1 MPARCRE
8 TAFPRPRGS
17 GRRLGT
23 PFLTRLQPRAGAQA
37 PTVGGWGPASLP
49 VLRDRTPRPR
59 TRSEQTLWPSPPL
72 PPSLCPGL
80 LMPRVGAGPR
90 LSQPQEERGRA
101 PAGHP
106 LPFPTVH
113 ALLHAPDTPEMA
125 PRPCCPAPS
134 SGSQTLGP
142 GHTTRSVEARAPA
155 EGTPCPRAWLPSVR
169 MGRRVTGVIKTRL
182 ASTGRCGPA
191 QGRAPGS
198 ATPRPTHRP
207 PVPLAGCIIQVG
219 SWCRGVWEA
228 PRSSLTRGRHPVCS
242 RQVRSGLGRACWLAP
257 SWSRHPFPAG
267 RGLPYG
273 SSALGL
279 PGEAGMGTQAP

>member
-1 MPARCRE
+1 MPRL
-8 TAFPRPRGS
+8 PRWEGGVQPHLRFCVTGHLAHGPEVNKPCGHRLLCHPACAPGS
-17 GRRLGT
+17 SC
-23 PFLTRLQPRAGAQA
+23 P
-37 PTVGGWGPASLP
+37 GWGLVLGLAS
-49 VLRDRTPRPR
+49 
-59 TRSEQTLWPSPPL
+59 
-72 PPSLCPGL
+72 
-80 LMPRVGAGPR
+80 
-90 LSQPQEERGRA
+90 PQEERGRA

-142 GHTTRSVEARAPA
+142 GHTTRSLEARAPA
-155 EGTPCPRAWLPSVR
+155 EGTPCPRARLPSVR

-273 SSALGL
+273 SSALG
-279 PGEAGMGTQAP
+279 PARRGRNGDAGPLILVIPATESHGNASGRLGYQV